1 MMRSSSAVHAS
12 QRAFGRRLSHGPKPD
27 MPSSLAEES
36 YDLLVHKI
44 TRLEVAPGALLV
56 ERDLITE
63 FGIGRTPVREAL
75 QRLAMERLVN
85 HQPNRGMF
93 VSEITATSVQQIYE
107 FRAMLDGQAA
117 WLAASR
123 ATSDQIKELELLQ
136 LELVRAT
143 KSDAIDHYVDADRQ
157 FYRVLAEAAHNA
169 WIADSITRIFNL
181 HLRLWFFII
190 QRLGSWKET
199 AKAHE
204 EMTRD
209 VVAALAWRDAT
220 KAKIAM
226 EAYVARR
233 LSDLKGIL

>member
-1 MMRSSSAVHAS
+1 
-12 QRAFGRRLSHGPKPD
+12 